1 MLFYPDYNPHES
13 AVVIRCTLRIRPDA
27 PKLSR
32 ASGTFVFVPAA
43 STSRATAQ
51 EYLKTLARVNHTA
64 YDGSPEAVYFDFA
77 TDPEDFASKWGG
89 AESAKAIRQY
99 REQVGDFSF
108 CVNLTRESVGA
119 VQDAANQ
126 YVAGQISQEE
136 WLECLSEA
144 Y

>member
-1 MLFYPDYNPHES
+1 MRRNKLRPPWGVDLRRRERRFPEGRRVRWPRPTRFAREMVYYRPMSRKEQEVKKIWTIGCLM
-13 AVVIRCTLRIRPDA
+13 AV
-27 PKLSR
+27 
-32 ASGTFVFVPAA
+32 AA
-43 STSRATAQ
+43 VG
-51 EYLKTLARVNHTA
+51 AR
-64 YDGSPEAVYFDFA
+64 
-77 TDPEDFASKWGG
+77 G
-89 AESAKAIRQY
+89 AESAEAIRQY

>member
-1 MLFYPDYNPHES
+1 MSRRLCW
-13 AVVIRCTLRIRPDA
+13 IREDA

-51 EYLKTLARVNHTA
+51 EYLKTLAYVNQTN
-64 YDGSPEAVYFDFA
+64 YEGSLEAVYYDFA

-89 AESAKAIRQY
+89 AESAEAIRQY

-119 VQDAANQ
+119 VLTLPTNMWRGKSARRNGWNA
-126 YVAGQISQEE
+126 
-136 WLECLSEA
+136 
-144 Y
+144 